1 MSKWLKTLALVLII
15 AAGAFL
21 STSAT
26 AHADTGVSGDMNGD
40 GYNDTAVIN
49 TNGAVGIFHGPGYWD
64 PECRCQRYWA
74 TYYNV
79 DPNWRTVNTQQ
90 TTWNKNLNIVV
101 NYVCVTLCGASV
113 KIVDDEMRTV
123 RSYGLPFWNEYIP
136 GPGTG
141 PGIVEPT
148 YLTLGRQATGVYVV
162 NDVLGRV
169 VSTTVGSAWNYVF
182 LQDLT
187 GNGVKDVVFHYDLGC
202 DYQGCH
208 QGWATFDPMANHTY
222 WYQV

>member
-113 KIVDDEMRTV
+113 KIVDDDAQFGHTGCPSGMSISRGQG
-123 RSYGLPFWNEYIP
+123 RGLGLSNPPISHSVAKQPASMW
-136 GPGTG
+136 
-141 PGIVEPT
+141 
-148 YLTLGRQATGVYVV
+148 
-162 NDVLGRV
+162 
-169 VSTTVGSAWNYVF
+169 
-182 LQDLT
+182 
-187 GNGVKDVVFHYDLGC
+187 
-202 DYQGCH
+202 
-208 QGWATFDPMANHTY
+208 
-222 WYQV
+222 